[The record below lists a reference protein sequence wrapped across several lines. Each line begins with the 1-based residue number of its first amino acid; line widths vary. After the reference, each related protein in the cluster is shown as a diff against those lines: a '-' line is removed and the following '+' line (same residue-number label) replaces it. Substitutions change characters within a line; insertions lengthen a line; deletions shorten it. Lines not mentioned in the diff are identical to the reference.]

1 MLVAVPGNQEAE
13 ELSGLLALVR
23 TSPPG
28 SGRGAT
34 WERCG
39 TLGVA
44 HGALWRHTEP
54 GTTLGTLL
62 AAERTWLPCHKI
74 IYCL

>member
-1 MLVAVPGNQEAE
+1 MAVPGYQEAE
-13 ELSGLLALVR
+13 ELSSLLALVR

-34 WERCG
+34 WERWG
-39 TLGVA
+39 TLGAA
-44 HGALWRHTEP
+44 HGALWRHAEP

-62 AAERTWLPCHKI
+62 TAERTWPTCHKI